1 MLIFT
6 EADCMGKMLWEP
18 TEEQVNKANM
28 TKFIDFVNE
37 RHGKDFNDYF
47 GLYDWSVNEIPDF
60 WAAMWDFSD
69 IISSQPYETVVD
81 DLRKFPGASWF
92 VGAKLNFAEN
102 LLRHRDEHTAFI
114 FKGESEKET
123 RMNYAQL
130 YDAVARCA
138 KSLHEMGVESGD
150 RVVGYMPNMIETA
163 IAMLAAT
170 SVGATWASSAT
181 DIGPGAALDRFG
193 QVKPKVMFTS
203 GGYFYKGR
211 TFSTLQNAQKVV
223 EGIPS
228 IEKLVV
234 VPYTEEKPSIEGISK
249 AIHYEDFVSQSAG
262 DIQFEQMPADH
273 PVFIM
278 FSSGTTGKPKCMVQS
293 SAGIL
298 VNQLK
303 ELILHTDLRKEDIHW
318 FITTASWMMWN
329 WMMTSLATGN
339 TLLLYDGNPNY
350 PDPNTPWQIIQDE
363 KVTMFGCSATYINFM
378 RAQNMC
384 PKRDFDLTHLR
395 EIWQTGSVLL
405 PEGFEYVYNKIKT
418 DLHFNSSS
426 GGTDINGCFF
436 TGSPIQPVYAGELQG
451 PGLGMKINAYDENG
465 KPVVDRQG
473 ELVCEAPAPPMP
485 LYFWN
490 DSDGKKYHNA
500 YFNVYPGIWRHGD
513 YVTINSKTQ
522 GVVFFGRSDSLL
534 MPSGVR
540 IGTSEIYNQV
550 EELPEI
556 TDSLAIGQR
565 WKEDQRIILF
575 VQLVEGAELND
586 ELIKKIKIIL
596 RTNASP
602 RHVPAVILATPDIP
616 YTFSGKKVESAVTN
630 IINGKAVTNRDA
642 LKNPE
647 SLDYFEKVVEELN

>member
-1 MLIFT
+1 MAKL
-6 EADCMGKMLWEP
+6 LWEP
-18 TEEQVNKANM
+18 TEELKSQANM
-28 TKFIDFVNE
+28 TKFIDFVNQ
-37 RHGKDFNDYF
+37 RHGKDFGDYF
-47 GLYDWSVNEIPDF
+47 ELYDWSVAEIADF
-60 WAAMWDFSD
+60 WGAMWDYSG
-69 IISSQPYETVVD
+69 IISSRPYETVVD
-81 DLRKFPGASWF
+81 DLGKFPGASWF

-114 FKGESEKET
+114 FKGESEREV
-123 RMNYAQL
+123 RMSYAEL
-130 YDAVARCA
+130 YDSVARLA
-138 KSLHEMGVESGD
+138 RSLRETGVGPGD

-163 IAMLAAT
+163 VAMLAAT
-170 SVGATWASSAT
+170 SIGATWASSAT

-193 QVKPKVMFTS
+193 QVEPKVMFTAD
-203 GGYFYKGR
+203 GYYYKGR

-234 VPYTEEKPSIEGISK
+234 VPYTEDTPHIDGVPR
-249 AIHYEDFVSQSAG
+249 AVHYSDFLPQSAG
-262 DIQFEQMPADH
+262 DIKFEQMPADH

-303 ELILHTDLRKEDIHW
+303 ELILHTDLRKEDVHW

-339 TLLLYDGNPNY
+339 TLVLYDGNPNH
-350 PDPNTPWQIIQDE
+350 PDPNAPWQLIQDE

-490 DSDGKKYHNA
+490 DPDGKKYHNA
-500 YFNVYPGIWRHGD
+500 YFSVYPGIWRHGD
-513 YVTINSKTQ
+513 YITISSRTRGVT
-522 GVVFFGRSDSLL
+522 FFGRSDSLL

-556 TDSLAIGQR
+556 ADSLAIGQR

-575 VQLVEGAELND
+575 VQLVEGHELTD
-586 ELIKKIKIIL
+586 DLVRKIKITL

-602 RHVPAVILATPDIP
+602 RHVPALILAAPDIP

-630 IINGKAVTNRDA
+630 IINGNAVTNRDA
-642 LKNPE
+642 LKNPD
-647 SLDYFEKVVEELN
+647 SLDYFENVVEELS

>member
-1 MLIFT
+1 
-6 EADCMGKMLWEP
+6 MGKLLWEP
-18 TEEQVNKANM
+18 SEEQVQKANM
-28 TKFIDFVNE
+28 TAFLDYVNE
-37 RHGKDFNDYF
+37 SFGKDFSGYF
-47 GLYDWSVNEIPDF
+47 ELYDWSVDSIPDF
-60 WAAMWDFSD
+60 WGAMWDFGRIKASR
-69 IISSQPYETVVD
+69 PYETVVD
-81 DLRKFPGASWF
+81 DLKKFPGASWF
-92 VGAKLNFAEN
+92 PGARLNFAEN
-102 LLRHRDEHTAFI
+102 LLRYRDDHCAFI
-114 FKGESEKET
+114 FKGESQKEA
-123 RMNYAQL
+123 RMSYGEL
-130 YDAVARCA
+130 YQSVAGVART
-138 KSLHEMGVESGD
+138 LRDMGIGPGD

-163 IAMLAAT
+163 VAMLAAT
-170 SVGATWASSAT
+170 SCGAIWASSAT
-181 DIGPGAALDRFG
+181 DIGPQAALDRFG
-193 QVKPKVMFTS
+193 QIEPRVMFTAD
-203 GGYFYKGR
+203 GYYYKGR
-211 TFSTLQNAQKVV
+211 TFSTLSNAGKVA

-228 IEKLVV
+228 LEKLVV
-234 VPYTEEKPSIEGISK
+234 VPYTEDTPDIGGIPN
-249 AIHYEDFVSQSAG
+249 AVHYPDFISRGAG
-262 DIQFEQMPADH
+262 DIRFEQMPSDH

-303 ELILHTDLRKEDIHW
+303 ELVLHTDLRKEDVHW

-339 TLLLYDGNPNY
+339 TLLLYDGNPNH
-350 PDPNTPWQIIQDE
+350 PDPSATWQLIQDE
-363 KVTMFGCSATYINFM
+363 KVTMFGCSATYINFL
-378 RAQNMC
+378 RAQRMQ
-384 PKRDFDLTHLR
+384 PGKDFDLTRLR

-405 PEGFEYVYNKIKT
+405 PEGFEYVYDEIKK

-451 PGLGMKINAYDENG
+451 PGLGMKVNAYDEHG

-490 DSDGKKYHNA
+490 DPDGKRYHDA

-513 YVTINSKTQ
+513 YITLDSRTR
-522 GVVFFGRSDSLL
+522 GAVFYGRSDSLL

-550 EELPEI
+550 EELDEVL
-556 TDSLAIGQR
+556 DSLAIGQR
-565 WKEDQRIILF
+565 WREDQRIILF
-575 VQLVEGAELND
+575 VRLAEGAELD
-586 ELIKKIKIIL
+586 DDLVKKIKFTL

-602 RHVPAVILATPDIP
+602 RHVPAVILSAPDIP

-630 IINGKAVTNRDA
+630 IINGKSVTNRDA
-642 LKNPE
+642 LRNPE
-647 SLDYFEKVVEELN
+647 SLDYFDGIAGELQA